1 MPSPPDPPPRRPNA
15 PRIPPAATHCFA
27 PPGATPYAAISIES
41 TSARAVHG
49 EEERPEPMS
58 LEDIPSERPSDGSSA
73 TLFLPRLKALEGT
86 TSRAGWSLSPE
97 LRRQITR
104 RLRLIAIT
112 YSLAFFFADVVPA
125 ILFKELG
132 NRFTGLIG
140 WGPTL
145 GSIAAGLLV
154 AAVASSPR
162 LSWQTKL
169 NLGLAFEVAGSY
181 GIALAQYLVIP
192 DIRNEPH
199 ILHVLSPSW
208 VAIWMLFY
216 SIVVPA
222 PPGKTLVALMASASA
237 PLVVLW
243 SSIHAA
249 GLADLMP
256 LPVFLVQHGLPYL
269 ICVGMAFAGTRVVYN
284 LGADVAR
291 ARELGSYRL
300 IERLGGGGMGE
311 VWRASHQ
318 LLLLEGLDCDDLVRR
333 FGAIPPARIVHLLA
347 QV

>member
-1 MPSPPDPPPRRPNA
+1 
-15 PRIPPAATHCFA
+15 
-27 PPGATPYAAISIES
+27 
-41 TSARAVHG
+41 
-49 EEERPEPMS
+49 MS
-58 LEDIPSERPSDGSSA
+58 LEDIPGEHPSDGSSA
-73 TLFLPRLKALEGT
+73 TRFLPRLKTLEGVS
-86 TSRAGWSLSPE
+86 SRAGWSLSPE

-112 YSLAFFFADVVPA
+112 YSLAFVFADIVPA
-125 ILFKELG
+125 VLFRELG
-132 NRFTGLIG
+132 ERFRGLIG

-208 VAIWMLFY
+208 VAIWMLLY

-300 IERLGGGGMGE
+300 IERLGGGGRGE

-318 LLLLEGLDCDDLVRR
+318 LLARR
-333 FGAIPPARIVHLLA
+333 RPSSSSGPKPSAA
-347 QV
+347 

>member
-1 MPSPPDPPPRRPNA
+1 
-15 PRIPPAATHCFA
+15 
-27 PPGATPYAAISIES
+27 
-41 TSARAVHG
+41 
-49 EEERPEPMS
+49 
-58 LEDIPSERPSDGSSA
+58 
-73 TLFLPRLKALEGT
+73 
-86 TSRAGWSLSPE
+86 
-97 LRRQITR
+97 
-104 RLRLIAIT
+104 
-112 YSLAFFFADVVPA
+112 
-125 ILFKELG
+125 
-132 NRFTGLIG
+132 
-140 WGPTL
+140 
-145 GSIAAGLLV
+145 
-154 AAVASSPR
+154 
-162 LSWQTKL
+162 
-169 NLGLAFEVAGSY
+169 
-181 GIALAQYLVIP
+181 
-192 DIRNEPH
+192 
-199 ILHVLSPSW
+199 
-208 VAIWMLFY
+208 MLFS

-347 QV
+347 QVCESLDEAHAKGLIHRDVKPANLYVCRSGNRFDFVKVLDFGLVTHRRTLADQD